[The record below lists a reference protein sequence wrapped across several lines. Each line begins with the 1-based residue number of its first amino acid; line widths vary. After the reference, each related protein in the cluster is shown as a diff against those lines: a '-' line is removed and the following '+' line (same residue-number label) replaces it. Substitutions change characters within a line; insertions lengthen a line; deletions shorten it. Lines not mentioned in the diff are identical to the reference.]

1 MLSHDRLSKLRTTKE
16 NKLSKRQM
24 PKVRNPRMKKTMEY
38 RRGSGDFPA
47 MSKPRYSRKAK
58 YIRKEA

>member
-1 MLSHDRLSKLRTTKE
+1 M
-16 NKLSKRQM
+16 SKRQT

-38 RRGSGDFPA
+38 RKGSGDFPA

-58 YIRKEA
+58 YINKEG